1 MLKDCVAVLDI
12 QSSHIDVVIGE
23 KSVNNTFIF
32 RAKESVEYYTFFDG
46 AFYDVKVLEEK
57 ISKLFLDLI
66 EKNDI
71 SKITTCY
78 VGVPGEFFKVVTTNF
93 KITFNKPRRIS
104 YLDVK
109 NLFDMAY
116 EGKEDCGYTLINRT
130 AVYYAVDGVRCDKVL
145 GKVGSTLLGRLSF
158 NLVSNNYKEVVGDI
172 LTRVGVKNI
181 KYLPV
186 PFAESLSLFSK
197 EERDAT
203 KILVDVG
210 NVTTTISI
218 LSGNALLY
226 SSSFALGGGLITAYL
241 ADKFKCDFDVA
252 EKLKRKLNLGL
263 RQNTLSKYTVFEDDN
278 EYKFDRDVANATAI
292 SVLNEIAEQ
301 CDKELSKCTL
311 KIPSDIETVFTGGGI
326 CFLRGAVEHITT
338 TLGVFAKIAVP
349 NQPHYK
355 KPNCSSLISLLDIA
369 LETTRDKIFYYQG
382 VN

>member
-1 MLKDCVAVLDI
+1 MLRDCVAVLDI

-32 RAKESVEYYTFFDG
+32 RARESVEYYTFFDG
-46 AFYDVKVLEEK
+46 AFYDIKVLEEK
-57 ISKLFLDLI
+57 IAKLFIDVI

-71 SKITTCY
+71 SKIVTCY
-78 VGVPGEFFKVVTTNF
+78 VGVPGEFFNVLTTNY
-93 KITFNKPRRIS
+93 KIAFNKARRITER
-104 YLDVK
+104 DVK

-116 EGKEDCGYTLINRT
+116 EGKDDCGYTLINRT
-130 AVYYAVDGVRCDKVL
+130 AVYYAVDGVRTDKVIN
-145 GKVGSTLLGRLSF
+145 KVGSSISSRLSF
-158 NLVSNNYKEVVGDI
+158 NRVSNNYKEVVDNI
-172 LTRVGVKNI
+172 LTNVGIKNI
-181 KYLPV
+181 KYLPI
-186 PFAESLSLFSK
+186 PYCEAMSLFTK
-197 EERDAT
+197 EERDLT
-203 KILVDVG
+203 KILIDVG

-226 SSSFALGGGLITAYL
+226 SSAFALGGGLITAYL
-241 ADKFKCDFDVA
+241 ADKFKCDFEIA

-263 RQNTLSKYTVFEDDN
+263 RQNTLSKYVVIDDDN
-278 EYKFDRDVANATAI
+278 DYKFDRDVANNVAI
-292 SVLNEIAEQ
+292 DVLNQIAEQ

-326 CFLRGAVEHITT
+326 CFVRGAVEYITT
-338 TLGVFAKIAVP
+338 TLGVFAKVAVP

-355 KPNCSSLISLLDIA
+355 KPNCSSLISLLDVA